1 MYLPIYLYLLKAQP
15 LDSCARNINCLQ
27 VPLSGAKPKPQHRA
41 FPSMNVPLAV
51 FIFHCAGGPSL
62 TRFLLAQ
69 MSQVLFSEDGYFT
82 LVVLFRLLPWD
93 RGSFGLEE

>member
-1 MYLPIYLYLLKAQP
+1 M
-15 LDSCARNINCLQ
+15 
-27 VPLSGAKPKPQHRA
+27 SGAKPKPQHRA
-41 FPSMNVPLAV
+41 FPSMNVPPAV

-69 MSQVLFSEDGYFT
+69 MSQVLFSEDGYFA